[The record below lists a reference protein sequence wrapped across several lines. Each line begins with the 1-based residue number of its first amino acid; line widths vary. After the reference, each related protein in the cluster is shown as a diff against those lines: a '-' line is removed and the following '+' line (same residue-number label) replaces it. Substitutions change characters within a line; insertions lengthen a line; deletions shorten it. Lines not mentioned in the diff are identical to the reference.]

1 MDVYLVYNEDSQLE
15 TVKNAELRS
24 DLFFH
29 FIDERTR
36 KGLKEA
42 WKVKSSLSA
51 RLSPFAVI
59 YENDKP
65 IKAFYTEADD
75 NIIKSLIEYL
85 KWK

>member
-1 MDVYLVYNEDSQLE
+1 MDIYLVYNDDSQLE
-15 TVKNAELRS
+15 IVKNAELKPN
-24 DLFFH
+24 LYFH

-42 WKVKSSLSA
+42 WKIKGGLSA
-51 RLSPFAVI
+51 KKSPFAAI

-65 IKAFYTEADD
+65 IKAFYSEADN

-85 KWK
+85 K

>member
-1 MDVYLVYNEDSQLE
+1 MDVYLVYNDDSQLE
-15 TVKNAELRS
+15 AIKNAELKPN
-24 DLFFH
+24 LFFH

-42 WKVKSSLSA
+42 WKVKSALAA
-51 RLSPFAVI
+51 RLSPFAAI

-75 NIIKSLIEYL
+75 NIINSLIEYL
-85 KWK
+85 R